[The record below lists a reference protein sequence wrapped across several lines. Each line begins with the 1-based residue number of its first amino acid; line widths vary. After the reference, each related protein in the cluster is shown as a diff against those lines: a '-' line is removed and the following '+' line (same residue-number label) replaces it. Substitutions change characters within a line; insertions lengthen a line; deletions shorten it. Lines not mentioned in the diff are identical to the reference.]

1 MSKVNKDTEIDP
13 TSEEETIE
21 EEENLNP
28 ENLENEE
35 GENVEQEEEEIDEE
49 EQVEDS
55 EEGEEEETPEK
66 PETTTPAPETPDYK
80 KKFSESTRRNQ
91 IVESQ
96 FRELQKVLGD
106 ITKQEVPTDDEMR
119 ATDADWDYRSD
130 YEKMMAKKT
139 VVLERRQNHILA
151 SISNIA
157 TESEFARSIDEFI
170 ATKPELKGK
179 EEAFFEFA
187 SKPSNRGASPQV
199 LLSAFLFEVKDVT
212 PEQDPTPTPKVEK
225 RPHLARGTGRAG
237 ADAPKKKEG
246 TYTDEEI
253 KLLRTKD
260 PKKYFDL
267 IRKGKI

>member
-1 MSKVNKDTEIDP
+1 MSKVNEETEIDP
-13 TSEEETIE
+13 TSPEETIDE
-21 EEENLNP
+21 EELDP
-28 ENLENEE
+28 TLEEKDQVDE
-35 GENVEQEEEEIDEE
+35 EEEEIDEE

-55 EEGEEEETPEK
+55 EEGEEEETPVDPK
-66 PETTTPAPETPDYK
+66 TTTPTPEAPDYR

-119 ATDADWDYRSD
+119 VTDADWEYRSD
-130 YEKMMAKKT
+130 YEKMMAKKS
-139 VVLERRQNHILA
+139 VVLERRQNLILA
-151 SISNIA
+151 SINNIA

-170 ATKPELKGK
+170 STKPELKNK

-187 SKPSNRGASPQV
+187 SKPANRGASPDV

-212 PEQDPTPTPKVEK
+212 PEQDQSPKPKAEK
-225 RPHLARGTGRAG
+225 RPQLARGTGRG
-237 ADAPKKKEG
+237 GNESPKKKEG
-246 TYTDEEI
+246 TYSDEEI